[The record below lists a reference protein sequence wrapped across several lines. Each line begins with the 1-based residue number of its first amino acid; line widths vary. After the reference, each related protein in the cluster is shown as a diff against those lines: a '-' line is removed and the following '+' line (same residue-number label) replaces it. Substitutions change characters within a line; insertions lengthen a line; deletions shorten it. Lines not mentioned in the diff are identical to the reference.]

1 MGKLHVFEEIDHRHG
16 KAEELYLFEGQ
27 VHAVFETTG
36 MSVPILR
43 RLTDAEVDAKL
54 VAATRVIAV
63 DTDRARFVR
72 ETAARLVGTPVTT
85 SEFGTVWYRSADEAI
100 KEAEYLADRFFE
112 AKQP

>member
-1 MGKLHVFEEIDHRHG
+1 MGRLIVFEE
-16 KAEELYLFEGQ
+16 
-27 VHAVFETTG
+27 TG
-36 MSVPILR
+36 EVRTPRKGTSSRAILR

-100 KEAEYLADRFFE
+100 KDAEYLADRFFE